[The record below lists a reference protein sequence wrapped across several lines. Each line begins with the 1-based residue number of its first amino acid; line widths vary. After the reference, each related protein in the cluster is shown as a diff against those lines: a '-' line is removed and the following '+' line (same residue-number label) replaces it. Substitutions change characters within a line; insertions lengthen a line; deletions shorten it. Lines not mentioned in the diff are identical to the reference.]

1 MTHVGFFPSVSFASI
16 SSSQCFT
23 AFTPFLVFITSSRDK
38 QHFPDG
44 NANHSNI
51 SHLKSGEGS
60 LLAKDC
66 PYLVSCNPYGTFV
79 RWETEARRAK
89 WFAGADRV
97 CKWGWALHWHQPQPE
112 HCQAVSVPV
121 ASPCYDVI
129 SPQLLEQPPCE
140 LLLPVRTANSLCLF
154 AHSPWAL
161 WCALNNR
168 LPRVSSYTERH
179 TSIALVECTIGYNPY
194 IFSTR
199 MFKLFV
205 QVTVNTG
212 NIERN
217 TAYQKNAKI
226 CSRTHT
232 EHTRRMKCT
241 LDFQDRTKEEYKI
254 SQ

>member
-1 MTHVGFFPSVSFASI
+1 M
-16 SSSQCFT
+16 
-23 AFTPFLVFITSSRDK
+23 
-38 QHFPDG
+38 
-44 NANHSNI
+44 
-51 SHLKSGEGS
+51 
-60 LLAKDC
+60 
-66 PYLVSCNPYGTFV
+66 

-89 WFAGADRV
+89 WFSRADRV
-97 CKWGWALHWHQPQPE
+97 CKWGWTWHWHQPQPE
-112 HCQAVSVPV
+112 HCQAVPVPV
-121 ASPCYDVI
+121 ASPGSDLI
-129 SPQLLEQPPCE
+129 STQLLEQSPCE
-140 LLLPVRTANSLCLF
+140 LLLLVRMANSRCLF

-161 WCALNNR
+161 RCALNNR
-168 LPRVSSYTERH
+168 LPRVSSYTGRH

-205 QVTVNTG
+205 RVTVNTG

-226 CSRTHT
+226 CSWTHT
-232 EHTRRMKCT
+232 ERTRRMKCT